1 MTQRISLGIRDDMMK
16 AKRSVLDFVVVGII
30 VALTVIMG
38 AAIYARRTEA
48 MQSRLLMRELAMLR
62 SSLILYKMI
71 NHENAESLGA
81 LESGRFEAG
90 GIVHRY
96 VDPLPVSGDGKVIDP
111 FGNPYRY
118 DRKRGWVSSTTGGFE
133 RW

>member
-1 MTQRISLGIRDDMMK
+1 MK

-30 VALTVIMG
+30 VALTVVMG

-48 MQSRLLMRELAMLR
+48 MQSRLMMQELAMLR

-71 NHENAESLGA
+71 NHENVESLGV
-81 LESGRFEAG
+81 LQSGRFEVE

-96 VDPLPVSGDGKVIDP
+96 VDPLPVSGDGEVIDP

-118 DRKRGWVSSTTGGFE
+118 DRKRGWVSSTTAGFE